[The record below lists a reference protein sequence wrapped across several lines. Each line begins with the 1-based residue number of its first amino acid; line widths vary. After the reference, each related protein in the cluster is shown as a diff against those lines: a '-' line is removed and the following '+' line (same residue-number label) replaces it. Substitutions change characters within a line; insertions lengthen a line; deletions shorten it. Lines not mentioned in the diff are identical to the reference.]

1 MLTPSSPLTKKQA
14 LFVYVGNTGRPHVK
28 LQVKYN
34 QEQNTNSAQSELP
47 KEENSYH
54 PFIQASKDFCGYK
67 EHS

>member
-1 MLTPSSPLTKKQA
+1 M
-14 LFVYVGNTGRPHVK
+14 YVGNTGRPHVK